1 MGIKKDGNNE
11 SIQSSGIKRRTFIG
25 GVTAAIA
32 GMTILPAQASCQQS
46 KPIAVINDSAT
57 TKEIDA
63 FVTKLAEEDKFSGAV
78 LLAKDDKPIFQKAY
92 GLASKEF
99 NVPNQIN
106 TKFNVAS
113 MGKMFTGV
121 AVAQLAEQGKLSF
134 NDFIGKHLPDYPKDV
149 ANRITIHHLL
159 THTSGLGSYWKDEFH
174 EANHARFR
182 TIQDFFP
189 FFINDAPAFAP
200 GAKWSYSN
208 AGFMVL
214 GAIIEKI
221 AGQSYFGYVK
231 ENVFRRAG
239 MNDTDFYEADRVTPN
254 LATGY
259 TRQNRYL
266 REVAEWTNT
275 LFISPVKG
283 GAAGGGYSTVEDLL
297 RFSSALRQN
306 KLLSSEMTSTILTG
320 KVEYAANRKYAYG
333 FANDIVNGQ
342 RIVFHDG
349 GANGISAE
357 FDMYPDSGYTIVVLS
372 NYDHPAA
379 LPVVKKSQ
387 EMISLLR

>member
-1 MGIKKDGNNE
+1 MCSKEDSNNE
-11 SIQSSGIKRRTFIG
+11 SIQCNGIKRRSFLA

-32 GMTILPAQASCQQS
+32 GMTLLPTQASCQQS
-46 KPIAVINDSAT
+46 KPVAAINDSVTA
-57 TKEIDA
+57 KEIDA
-63 FVTKLAEEDKFSGAV
+63 FIKKLAEDDKFSGAV
-78 LLAKDDKPIFQKAY
+78 FVAKDDKPIFQKAY
-92 GLASKEF
+92 GLASKEY
-99 NVPNQIN
+99 NVPNQTN

-113 MGKMFTGV
+113 VGKMFTGV

-134 NDFIGKHLPDYPKDV
+134 NDFIGKYLPDYPKDV
-149 ANRITIHHLL
+149 ANRVTINHLL

-189 FFINDAPAFAP
+189 LFTNDAPAFPP

-214 GAIIEKI
+214 GAIIEKV
-221 AGQSYFGYVK
+221 AGQSYFAYVK

-254 LATGY
+254 LAIGY
-259 TRQNRYL
+259 TKQNRYL
-266 REVAEWTNT
+266 REVTEWTNT

-297 RFSSALRQN
+297 RFSVALRQN
-306 KLLSSEMTSTILTG
+306 KLLNSEMTDTTLTG

-333 FANDIVNGQ
+333 FANDIINGQ

-357 FDMYPDSGYTIVVLS
+357 FDMYPDTGYTIIVLS

-379 LPVVKKSQ
+379 RPVVKKAQ
-387 EMISLLR
+387 EMISLL